1 MENQVNDPELE
12 QNTEKGALEKQT
24 EAVESQ
30 VQKDPVSTDTQ
41 LVDNKINSASLEELV
56 EFLEKEL
63 KFEKWFESRNTIQKI
78 IDQFEATFN
87 TVLQDKKKE
96 FLDDGGNSIDFFFK
110 PPAKE
115 KYDTLLREYRQKK
128 RKHYQEV
135 EQSQKVNQ
143 ERKEQI
149 IDEIKELIG
158 KDDNINQ
165 LYNAFKNLQDSWYKS
180 GPAPRAVNNSLWQTY
195 KHHVER
201 FYDFIH
207 LNRELRAK
215 DYEHNYNE
223 KLKIIEKAEELAA
236 LSDVVKAGRDLDV
249 LHRLWKEDLGPV
261 APENREELWKRF
273 QAATHEIH
281 KKKQEYY
288 KNFESIQKENLA
300 AKEVLIKEMKAI
312 SETSQETHNQ
322 WQKAI
327 NKLLEL
333 REQFKQIGPVPKSD
347 SKRTWAEFRDVSKE
361 FNQRKNTFYRE
372 LKNIQREHI
381 KTAKILLEEVQ
392 SILNSENWREQS
404 NRMKTIQKE
413 WKNIGPIPKK
423 LVIKLRKQFFDQCNL
438 YFERLKSGYQKLNEE
453 ETPQYESRKEYL
465 KTLESETAPN
475 SFDAFLDFLDNH
487 WKEWIEMDD
496 LNEQIITPL
505 NNEFQKIFNKKIN
518 LLDASIEEKNQII
531 FEIKIRCFKGN
542 TNDLNDE
549 LMTIKARY
557 EKVITE
563 INQLENNLEF
573 FNDKSESNPLF
584 KEVNEKLDTLNSK
597 AQGYRDQLTQLRQE
611 LRLIKNQEEAN
622 NTDKEEPTE
631 TDSSPS

>member
-63 KFEKWFESRNTIQKI
+63 RFEKWFESRNTIQKI

-312 SETSQETHNQ
+312 SETSKETHNQ

-381 KTAKILLEEVQ
+381 KTSKILLEEVQ

-423 LVIKLRKQFFDQCNL
+423 LLIKLRKQFFDQCNL

-465 KTLESETAPN
+465 KTLESQTAPN

-518 LLDASIEEKNQII
+518 LLDASIEEKNQIM

>member
-41 LVDNKINSASLEELV
+41 LVDNKINSANLEELV

-423 LVIKLRKQFFDQCNL
+423 LLIKLRKKFFDQCNL

>member
-41 LVDNKINSASLEELV
+41 LVDNKINSANLEELV

-115 KYDTLLREYRQKK
+115 KYDTLIREYRQKK

-135 EQSQKVNQ
+135 EQSQKDNQ

-518 LLDASIEEKNQII
+518 SLDASIEEKNQII

>member
-1 MENQVNDPELE
+1 MENQVNDPELV
-12 QNTEKGALEKQT
+12 QNTKKGALEKQT

-41 LVDNKINSASLEELV
+41 LVDNKINSANLEELV

-518 LLDASIEEKNQII
+518 SLDASIEEKNQII

>member
-24 EAVESQ
+24 EAEESQ

-518 LLDASIEEKNQII
+518 SLDASIEEKNQIM

>member
-12 QNTEKGALEKQT
+12 QITEKGALEKQT

-41 LVDNKINSASLEELV
+41 LVDNKINSANLEELV

-518 LLDASIEEKNQII
+518 SLDASIEEKNQII

>member
-423 LVIKLRKQFFDQCNL
+423 LLIKLRKQFFDQCNL

-465 KTLESETAPN
+465 KTLESQTAPN

-496 LNEQIITPL
+496 LNEQIITQL

-518 LLDASIEEKNQII
+518 SLDASIEEKNQII

-622 NTDKEEPTE
+622 NKDKEEPTE

>member
-56 EFLEKEL
+56 GFLEEEL

-518 LLDASIEEKNQII
+518 SLDASIEEKNQII

>member
-12 QNTEKGALEKQT
+12 QITEKGALEKQT
-24 EAVESQ
+24 EAEESQ

-41 LVDNKINSASLEELV
+41 LVDNKINSANLEKLV

-518 LLDASIEEKNQII
+518 LLDASIEEKNQIM

>member
-1 MENQVNDPELE
+1 M
-12 QNTEKGALEKQT
+12 
-24 EAVESQ
+24 
-30 VQKDPVSTDTQ
+30 
-41 LVDNKINSASLEELV
+41 
-56 EFLEKEL
+56 
-63 KFEKWFESRNTIQKI
+63 
-78 IDQFEATFN
+78 
-87 TVLQDKKKE
+87 
-96 FLDDGGNSIDFFFK
+96 
-110 PPAKE
+110 
-115 KYDTLLREYRQKK
+115 
-128 RKHYQEV
+128 
-135 EQSQKVNQ
+135 
-143 ERKEQI
+143 
-149 IDEIKELIG
+149 IG

-165 LYNAFKNLQDSWYKS
+165 LYNGFKNLQDSWYKS

-236 LSDVVKAGRDLDV
+236 LSDIVKAGRDLDV

-273 QAATHEIH
+273 QAATYEIH

-312 SETSQETHNQ
+312 SKTLLETHNQ

-327 NKLLEL
+327 KKLLEL

-392 SILNSENWREQS
+392 SILNSDNWREQS

-475 SFDAFLDFLDNH
+475 YFDAFLDFLDNH
-487 WKEWIEMDD
+487 WKKWIEMDD
-496 LNEQIITPL
+496 LNEQIISPL

-518 LLDASIEEKNQII
+518 SLDASIEEKTRSYLKLK
-531 FEIKIRCFKGN
+531 FAVLKEIPMN
-542 TNDLNDE
+542 
-549 LMTIKARY
+549 
-557 EKVITE
+557 
-563 INQLENNLEF
+563 
-573 FNDKSESNPLF
+573 
-584 KEVNEKLDTLNSK
+584 
-597 AQGYRDQLTQLRQE
+597 
-611 LRLIKNQEEAN
+611 
-622 NTDKEEPTE
+622 
-631 TDSSPS
+631 

>member
-41 LVDNKINSASLEELV
+41 LVDNKINSANLEELV

-518 LLDASIEEKNQII
+518 LLDASIEEKNQIM

>member
-518 LLDASIEEKNQII
+518 SLDASIEEKNQII

-549 LMTIKARY
+549 LMIIKARY

>member
-41 LVDNKINSASLEELV
+41 LVDNKINSANLEKLV

-518 LLDASIEEKNQII
+518 SLDASIEEKNQII

>member
-12 QNTEKGALEKQT
+12 QNNEKGALEKQT

-518 LLDASIEEKNQII
+518 SLDASIEEKNQII

>member
-56 EFLEKEL
+56 EFLEEEL

-518 LLDASIEEKNQII
+518 SLDASIEEKNQII

>member
-1 MENQVNDPELE
+1 MENQVNDPELV

-41 LVDNKINSASLEELV
+41 LVDNKINSANLEELV

-518 LLDASIEEKNQII
+518 SLDASIEEKNQII

>member
-41 LVDNKINSASLEELV
+41 LVDNKINSANLEELV

-381 KTAKILLEEVQ
+381 KTSKILLEEVQ

-423 LVIKLRKQFFDQCNL
+423 LLIKLRKQFFDQCNL

-465 KTLESETAPN
+465 KTLESQTAPN

-518 LLDASIEEKNQII
+518 SLDASIEEKNQIM

>member
-41 LVDNKINSASLEELV
+41 LVDNKINSANLEELV

-518 LLDASIEEKNQII
+518 SLDASIEEKNQII

>member
-41 LVDNKINSASLEELV
+41 LVDNKINSANLEELV

-423 LVIKLRKQFFDQCNL
+423 LLIKLRKQFFDQCNL

-518 LLDASIEEKNQII
+518 SLDASIEEKNQII

>member
-423 LVIKLRKQFFDQCNL
+423 LLIKLRKQFFDQCNL

-518 LLDASIEEKNQII
+518 LLDASIEEKNQIM

>member
-41 LVDNKINSASLEELV
+41 LVDNKINSANLEKLV

-518 LLDASIEEKNQII
+518 LLDASIEEKNQIM

>member
-165 LYNAFKNLQDSWYKS
+165 LYNAFKILQDSWYKS

-518 LLDASIEEKNQII
+518 SLDASIEEKNQII

>member
-41 LVDNKINSASLEELV
+41 LVDNKINSANLEELV

-518 LLDASIEEKNQII
+518 SLDASIEEKNQII

-597 AQGYRDQLTQLRQE
+597 AQAYRDQLTQLRQE

>member
-12 QNTEKGALEKQT
+12 QITEKGALEKQT
-24 EAVESQ
+24 EAEESQ

-41 LVDNKINSASLEELV
+41 LVDNKINSANLEELV

-518 LLDASIEEKNQII
+518 SLDASIEEKNQII

>member
-465 KTLESETAPN
+465 KTLESQTAPN

-518 LLDASIEEKNQII
+518 SLDASIEEKNQII

>member
-24 EAVESQ
+24 EAEESQ

-41 LVDNKINSASLEELV
+41 LVDNKINSANLEELV

-518 LLDASIEEKNQII
+518 SLDASIEEKNQII

>member
-423 LVIKLRKQFFDQCNL
+423 LLIKLRKQFFDQCNL

-518 LLDASIEEKNQII
+518 SLDASIEEKNQII

-622 NTDKEEPTE
+622 NTDKEKPTE

>member
-41 LVDNKINSASLEELV
+41 LVDNKINSANLEELV

-312 SETSQETHNQ
+312 SETSKETHNQ

-465 KTLESETAPN
+465 KTLESQTAPN

-518 LLDASIEEKNQII
+518 SLDASIEEKNQIM

>member
-518 LLDASIEEKNQII
+518 SLDASIEEKNQII

>member
-392 SILNSENWREQS
+392 SILNSENSREQS

-518 LLDASIEEKNQII
+518 SLDASIEEKNQII

>member
-1 MENQVNDPELE
+1 MENQVNDPELV
-12 QNTEKGALEKQT
+12 QNTKKGALEKQT

-41 LVDNKINSASLEELV
+41 LVDNKINSANLEKLV

-518 LLDASIEEKNQII
+518 SLDASIEEKNQII

>member
-1 MENQVNDPELE
+1 MKNHVNDPELE

-24 EAVESQ
+24 GAVESQ
-30 VQKDPVSTDTQ
+30 VQKDLVSTDTR
-41 LVDNKINSASLEELV
+41 LVDNKINSASLERLV

-63 KFEKWFESRNTIQKI
+63 KSEKWFESRNTIQKI
-78 IDQFEATFN
+78 IDQFEAKFN
-87 TVLQDKKKE
+87 TILQEKKKE
-96 FLDDGGNSIDFFFK
+96 FLDHGGNSIDFFFK
-110 PPAKE
+110 TPAKE

-165 LYNAFKNLQDSWYKS
+165 LYNGFKNLQDSWYKS

-236 LSDVVKAGRDLDV
+236 LSDIVKAGRDLDV

-273 QAATHEIH
+273 QAATYEIH

-312 SETSQETHNQ
+312 SKTSQETHNQ

-327 NKLLEL
+327 KKLLEL

-487 WKEWIEMDD
+487 WKKWIEMDD
-496 LNEQIITPL
+496 LNEQIISPL
-505 NNEFQKIFNKKIN
+505 NNDFQKIFNKKIN
-518 LLDASIEEKNQII
+518 SLDASIDEKNQII

-542 TNDLNDE
+542 TNELNDE

-597 AQGYRDQLTQLRQE
+597 AQGYQDQLTQLRHE

-622 NTDKEEPTE
+622 NTVKEEPAE
-631 TDSSPS
+631 TDS

>member
-63 KFEKWFESRNTIQKI
+63 RFEKWFESRNTIQKI

-518 LLDASIEEKNQII
+518 SLDASIEEKNQII